1 MENRNKTYKMAILAL
16 FIAVEIVLVFT
27 PLGIIPI
34 GPIQITT
41 MHIPVILAAILL
53 GTKQGA
59 ILGLVFGLASTT
71 YAVVFPSPASLFFT
85 PFYSIGQFSG
95 NFFSLVIA
103 IVPRVLLGV
112 IAGSLYNL
120 LNKTKISKSLSVII
134 ASVLATILHTVM
146 VMSLIYIFF
155 GKQYSELFNV
165 QLSGLMVFVWLTLA
179 TNGFYE
185 ALFAGFLNWPIV
197 RALQKVVKEER

>member
-53 GTKQGA
+53 GIKQGA

-120 LNKTKISKSLSVII
+120 LNKTKILKSLSVII

-165 QLSGLMVFVWLTLA
+165 QLSGLMIFIWLTLA

-197 RALQKVVKEER
+197 RALQKVVKEEK

>member
-1 MENRNKTYKMAILAL
+1 MENRKKTYKMAILAL
-16 FIAVEIVLVFT
+16 FIAIEIILVLT

-41 MHIPVILAAILL
+41 MHIPVVLAAILL

-85 PFYSIGQFSG
+85 PFYSIGEYSG

-112 IAGSLYNL
+112 IAGSLYGL
-120 LNKTKISKSLSVII
+120 LSKTNVPKGLAIIISSVVSTVI
-134 ASVLATILHTVM
+134 HTVM

-155 GKQYSELFNV
+155 GRQYSALFNV
-165 QLSGLMVFVWLTLA
+165 QLSDIMIFVWLTLA

-185 ALFAGFLNWPIV
+185 ALFAGFLNWPII
-197 RALQKVVKEER
+197 RALQKVIREER

>member
-16 FIAVEIVLVFT
+16 FIAIEIVLVST

-59 ILGLVFGLASTT
+59 ILGLVFGLASTI
-71 YAVVFPSPASLFFT
+71 YAVAVPSPASLFFT
-85 PFYSIGQFSG
+85 PFYSIGEFSG

-103 IVPRVLLGV
+103 IVPRVLLGI
-112 IAGSLYNL
+112 IAGVLYDL
-120 LNKTKISKSLSVII
+120 FIKVKLSKGLSIIISSV
-134 ASVLATILHTVM
+134 AATVMHTVM
-146 VMSLIYIFF
+146 VMSMIYIFF

-185 ALFAGFLNWPIV
+185 ALFAGILNWPIV
-197 RALQKVVKEER
+197 RTLQKVIREEK

>member
-16 FIAVEIVLVFT
+16 FIAIEIVLVFT

-71 YAVVFPSPASLFFT
+71 YAIVFPSPASLFFT

-165 QLSGLMVFVWLTLA
+165 QLSGLMIFIWLTLA

-197 RALQKVVKEER
+197 RALQKVVKEEK

>member
-1 MENRNKTYKMAILAL
+1 MENRKKTYKMAILAL
-16 FIAVEIVLVFT
+16 FIAIEIILVLT

-41 MHIPVILAAILL
+41 MHIPVVLAAILL

-85 PFYSIGQFSG
+85 PFYSIGEYSG

-112 IAGSLYNL
+112 IAGSLYGL
-120 LNKTKISKSLSVII
+120 LSKTNVPKGLAIIISSVVSTVI
-134 ASVLATILHTVM
+134 HTVM

-155 GKQYSELFNV
+155 GRQYSALFNV
-165 QLSGLMVFVWLTLA
+165 QLSGIMIFVWLTLA

-185 ALFAGFLNWPIV
+185 ALFAGFLNWPII
-197 RALQKVVKEER
+197 RALQKVIREER

>member
-16 FIAVEIVLVFT
+16 FIAIEIVLVFT

-53 GTKQGA
+53 GIKQGA

-71 YAVVFPSPASLFFT
+71 YAIVFPSPASLFFT

-112 IAGSLYNL
+112 IAGNLYNL

-165 QLSGLMVFVWLTLA
+165 QLSGLMIFIWLTLA

-197 RALQKVVKEER
+197 RALQKVVKEEK